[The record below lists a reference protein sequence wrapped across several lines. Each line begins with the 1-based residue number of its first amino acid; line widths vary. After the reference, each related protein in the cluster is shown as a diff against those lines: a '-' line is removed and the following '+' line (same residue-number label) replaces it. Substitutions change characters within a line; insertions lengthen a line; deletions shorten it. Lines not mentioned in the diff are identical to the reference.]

1 MEMYEKPTDVKR
13 CPFCGKTD
21 NLEIMTEEFFR
32 EVIRTYGSA
41 MIDIECKA
49 CHASLKNYAH
59 DNPSESYQER
69 RAALIEKWNM
79 RGGRKA

>member
-1 MEMYEKPTDVKR
+1 MEMYEKPTGVKR

-21 NLEIMTEEFFR
+21 SLEIMTEEFFHK
-32 EVIRTYGSA
+32 ILQTHGSA

-49 CHASLKNYAH
+49 CHAALKNYAH

-69 RAALIEKWNM
+69 RAALIASWNT